1 MRFTL
6 WAVFCLIYAIFA
18 PQHTFAA
25 FATACFAVQAAW
37 HFHRAYRLSRPQEK
51 NEEVNHD

>member
-1 MRFTL
+1 M
-6 WAVFCLIYAIFA
+6 FCLIFAIFA